1 MQAPENYGTG
11 AIGLQY
17 FVMSVVVLLQDLL
30 SKICCIAVSFKIYK
44 VIVVYILAHSCRFP
58 GRKQV
63 LLYICQVVY
72 CYDFLFL
79 AHDADVYTTPDS
91 QNDESECY
99 YVCY

>member
-30 SKICCIAVSFKIYK
+30 GKICCIAVSFKIYK

-63 LLYICQVVY
+63 LLYICQVVISF
-72 CYDFLFL
+72 FLHMMYIL
-79 AHDADVYTTPDS
+79 LQTAKTTKVS
-91 QNDESECY
+91 AIMF
-99 YVCY
+99 VTK

>member
-1 MQAPENYGTG
+1 MQAPEKYGTG

-17 FVMSVVVLLQDLL
+17 FVMSVVVLLQDFL
-30 SKICCIAVSFKIYK
+30 SKTCCIAVSFKIYK

-63 LLYICQVVY
+63 LLYVKL

-79 AHDADVYTTPDS
+79 AHDTDVYTTPDS
-91 QNDESECY
+91 
-99 YVCY
+99 